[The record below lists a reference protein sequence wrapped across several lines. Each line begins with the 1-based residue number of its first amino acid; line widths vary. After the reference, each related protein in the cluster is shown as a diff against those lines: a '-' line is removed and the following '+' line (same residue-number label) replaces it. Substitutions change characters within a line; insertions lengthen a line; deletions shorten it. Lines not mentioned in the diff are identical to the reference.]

1 MDKVHN
7 IEQASEWFIYHR
19 SGSVTCIRDDGNQ
32 MECSSFIQAV
42 NFFRYE

>member
-7 IEQASEWFIYHR
+7 IEQASEWFIYH
-19 SGSVTCIRDDGNQ
+19 STGSVLCIRLDGNQ
-32 MECSSFIQAV
+32 MVCSSFPQAV